1 MPKNTS
7 AFGIYPNGATVSD
20 ATAVL
25 QQAGFRATD
34 IAVLLAENQGSKD
47 FAHEKKNKAGQGA
60 ATGAAA
66 GAVLC
71 AVLGWLAAAGTLT
84 IPGLQPFLPAN
95 PVVAALAGAGL
106 GGLLGWL
113 TGLLVG
119 LGGSEYVAKRYA
131 GRIRHGGILLSVHCD
146 TPEWSNRAKK
156 ALKDS
161 GAQNI
166 SCAAESAGD
175 YATTDRPTERP
186 RPVLEDR
193 GEAPGGRP
201 VAVAAHVDEDR
212 LPHE

>member
-7 AFGIYPNGATVSD
+7 VFGIYANGATVSD

-34 IAVLLAENQGSKD
+34 IAVLLSHNQGSKD

-71 AVLGWLAAAGTLT
+71 AVLVWLAAAGTLT
-84 IPGLQPFLPAN
+84 IPGLQPFLPTN
-95 PVVAALAGAGL
+95 PLVAALAGAGL

-119 LGGSEYVAKRYA
+119 LGRSEYVAKRYA

-166 SCAAESAGD
+166 SSGSESAAD

-186 RPVLEDR
+186 RSVLEDR
-193 GEAPGGRP
+193 EIGR
-201 VAVAAHVDEDR
+201 AHV
-212 LPHE
+212 